1 MEAFLTA
8 QFLANFH
15 AFVIIIT
22 PPQKSSRAG
31 LWNVLGPLT
40 EAILYTWAYA
50 TTFLMGCLS

>member
-31 LWNVLGPLT
+31 CGMSWGLLPKLF
-40 EAILYTWAYA
+40 YTHGH
-50 TTFLMGCLS
+50 TLLPF